1 MKEGTQEEMVMTRG
15 LEKTDDM
22 KEEEDGT
29 TGGTVEMKD
38 KTEKKKRKTRKNTR
52 TEEMETGRIC
62 PGDEAVH
69 GCLEEE
75 DPDQR
80 DQEEAHLKDREKS
93 GLELPVLHQENRQEN
108 QETDQED
115 QETGQET
122 KSSPASGS

>member
-38 KTEKKKRKTRKNTR
+38 KTETKKRKTGKDMR
-52 TEEMETGRIC
+52 TEEMETERIW
-62 PGDEAVH
+62 PEDEAVP

-75 DPDQR
+75 DLDPK
-80 DQEEAHLKDREKS
+80 DQEEANPEDREKS
-93 GLELPVLHQENRQEN
+93 GLVLLVPQI
-108 QETDQED
+108 
-115 QETGQET
+115 
-122 KSSPASGS
+122 